1 MLNDSRQ
8 YGTTNSRINT
18 LYTNNYY
25 LDMSKVLKVKVAGQ
39 RIKYQVS
46 KVTFAESD
54 LQKANAWRWD
64 DKKNS
69 LFCYENR
76 LDIIRDYETFD
87 CADIG
92 VAVRTNGD
100 IFYEMGNSKG
110 EVVMHNVLSHLYHP
124 ILTSIDDA
132 NKREGLTLV
141 SVDVYDEENT
151 IYEYIMEISDCD
163 TYDASLLEIIT
174 IKDPIT
180 DEEYIVELKYGG
192 RKMMGAIDGLSFGEP
207 YNEKSMFMLK
217 VPAEYAVAL
226 GLVENRK
233 FDSLL
238 RFEDFI
244 KEDNQKVGK
253 KSVKKVKTAKNYNKA
268 VRDGY
273 VKLREDYIHSF
284 INEHERDY
292 EPEEEG

>member
-1 MLNDSRQ
+1 
-8 YGTTNSRINT
+8 
-18 LYTNNYY
+18 
-25 LDMSKVLKVKVAGQ
+25 MSEILKVKIAGQ
-39 RIKYQVS
+39 RIRYQVS

-64 DKKNS
+64 DEKNS

-76 LDIIRDYETFD
+76 LDIIRDYEAFD

-92 VAVRTNGD
+92 VAIRTNGD
-100 IFYEMGNSKG
+100 IFYEIGNSKG

-124 ILTSIDDA
+124 ILLAIDAA
-132 NKREGLTLV
+132 NDGDGLTLI
-141 SVDVYDEENT
+141 SADVYDEEDT
-151 IYEYIMEISDCD
+151 IYEYIIEISDCD
-163 TYDASLLEIIT
+163 TFNASLLEIIT

-180 DEEYIVELKYGG
+180 DEEYIVEFRYCGK
-192 RKMMGAIDGLSFGEP
+192 KMMMMGGADGLSFGEP
-207 YNEKSMFMLK
+207 HNEKSMFMLK

-253 KSVKKVKTAKNYNKA
+253 KSVKKVRTAKDYDKA

-292 EPEEEG
+292 EPEEEE